1 MKISV
6 DGLTATPA
14 AQRYAPGKD
23 WWRPGQ
29 PEQAGGAEVEWMS
42 EPIFDLSLARVGQNV
57 DLRGRFEGSIGM
69 PCGRCL
75 KRYRHA
81 LQSTFHLILEP
92 LGDQVSLDPEG
103 GESLERDGICLGE
116 ELESGW
122 YRGDEIELDS
132 FLSEVI
138 ALAWPAQP
146 VCRADCPG
154 LCPQCGVDR
163 SQTSCECEIP
173 KPESPFAVLEA
184 LRGGETGSS

>member
-14 AQRYAPGKD
+14 VQRYAPGED
-23 WWRPGQ
+23 WWRPGF
-29 PEQAGGAEVEWMS
+29 PAESGIDELEWVS
-42 EPIFDLSLARVGQNV
+42 EPVFDLSLAKVGQNIE
-57 DLRGRFEGSIGM
+57 LSGHFEGAIRT

-81 LQSTFHLILEP
+81 LQSAFHLTLAP
-92 LGDQVSLDPEG
+92 LSDQVPVDPEG

-122 YRGDEIELDS
+122 YRGDELELDS

-146 VCRADCPG
+146 VCREDCPG

-163 SQTSCECEIP
+163 SQTRCECEVA

-184 LRGGETGSS
+184 LRGPETGSS

>member
-6 DGLTATPA
+6 SRLTATPVA
-14 AQRYAPGKD
+14 ERYAPGEG
-23 WWRPGQ
+23 WWRERFAAEKAAPGTDWI
-29 PEQAGGAEVEWMS
+29 AEPVFNIS
-42 EPIFDLSLARVGQNV
+42 AAQLGRNIHLSG
-57 DLRGRFEGSIGM
+57 DFEGSIE
-69 PCGRCL
+69 PQCGRCL

-81 LQSTFHLILEP
+81 LQSAFHLILAP
-92 LGDQVSLDPEG
+92 LSDQVPLDPEG

-122 YRGDEIELDS
+122 YRGDELELDS

-146 VCRADCPG
+146 VCREDCPG

-163 SQTSCECEIP
+163 SQTRCECEAA
-173 KPESPFAVLEA
+173 KPESPFAVLKA
-184 LRGGETGSS
+184 LRGPETGSS